1 MSGEGRLSGQGRAG
15 VPAAG
20 QEAAASAPANGS
32 TSGAGGSAGRP
43 APRRG
48 RIWII
53 LVMLAFAVAIFA
65 GIVEIATQEP
75 VEEGPIKLQG
85 VAESQRIFGGLRQ
98 QGDRVGDP
106 NAPVTLQLFTDMQCV
121 ECADQFLGT
130 VPSLV
135 DRYVRQGE
143 AQLLYRHYSF
153 SRSSV
158 EQGFLGAEA
167 AAAQSYLWQY
177 VYIFFASLH
186 EAERLG
192 VDEAYLRDI
201 AASVPE
207 MDVLLWEQDFE
218 EALDPDSEVMERL
231 AAQGQLARGMGL
243 RAQPSAV
250 VTGPGGTETLQDSPT
265 LEQIEAA
272 IDRVS

>member
-1 MSGEGRLSGQGRAG
+1 MRTDD
-15 VPAAG
+15 PAPP
-20 QEAAASAPANGS
+20 ESAVQ
-32 TSGAGGSAGRP
+32 T

-48 RIWII
+48 RWWVR
-53 LVMLAFAVAIFA
+53 LVLLAVTVAIFA
-65 GIVEIATQEP
+65 GIVEVATMEPAEQEP
-75 VEEGPIKLQG
+75 VQLEGLR
-85 VAESQRIFGGLRQ
+85 ESQRIFGGIRQ
-98 QGDRVGDP
+98 HEDRLGDP
-106 NAPVTLQLFTDMQCV
+106 DAPVMMQIFTDMQC
-121 ECADQFLGT
+121 EICADQFLET
-130 VPSLV
+130 IPPLV
-135 DRYVRQGE
+135 DGQVRSGE
-143 AQLLYRHYSF
+143 LQILFRHYSF
-153 SRSSV
+153 SPSSV
-158 EQGFLGAEA
+158 QEGFLAAEA

-231 AAQGQLARGMGL
+231 AAQEQLARGMGL

-250 VTGPGGTETLQDSPT
+250 VTGPGGTETLQDSPS